1 MFTQFLKDLFKSTDI
16 ALSEEQTI
24 GLLVLDSLLDSANND
39 LNETYSSEQN
49 DKTITY
55 SKEVDFT
62 VDALDINSFYDLFF
76 HLSTSKD
83 FISLLEAY
91 PNLSS
96 FISNSEK
103 GNSEIFCILKLDKEV
118 EIAKRKGITLN
129 NKTLTLL
136 TGFHIY
142 LDYLHEIW
150 SDKKLVNDN
159 YVLIKKAIS

>member
-62 VDALDINSFYDLFF
+62 VDGLDINSFYDLFF
-76 HLSTSKD
+76 HLSTNKD

-91 PNLSS
+91 PNLSF
-96 FISNSEK
+96 FISNNEK
-103 GNSEIFCILKLDKEV
+103 GDSEIFCILKLDKEV
-118 EIAKRKGITLN
+118 EKTKRKGITLN

-142 LDYLHEIW
+142 LDYLYEIW